1 MSTLKTASLQHPD
14 ASSNTIHLSASGNVG
29 IGTNSPTAKLDLGGN
44 NVAGVSS
51 INGGQVG
58 GRRNLIING
67 AMQVAQRGT
76 SIAQVNP
83 GTGSFY
89 FLDRFKSQSDLPA
102 ISFTVTQAADA
113 PSGTGLTNSLKITID
128 SAAASFPDS
137 AGRYFRIRHSM
148 EGQSVQPLIGNTCT
162 LSFWVKSSIAGKFD
176 VTFFAVDSSNDHY
189 VAPYT
194 INSANTW
201 EKKVIT
207 FTGPDTI
214 GNDNGLGFDV
224 QWQIAKAG
232 STYQTS
238 STGVWGG
245 TKLSST
251 DSSSAIATTT
261 GATWQI
267 TGVQLEVGTSATPFE
282 HRSYGEELSLCQRY
296 YWRGA
301 VAAGGCF
308 GGNGTVP
315 LVGFMFPVA
324 MRTTPSGSYISG
336 GIASNG
342 TADYT
347 VTGAYS
353 TFMIR
358 ATNQSSR
365 LLFNQSGSASGA
377 DGCDLSGAVCAFDAE
392 L

>member
-1 MSTLKTASLQHPD
+1 MAVSTIDPAGL
-14 ASSNTIHLSASGNVG
+14 N
-29 IGTNSPTAKLDLGGN
+29 IGQ
-44 NVAGVSS
+44 
-51 INGGQVG
+51 IG

-148 EGQSVQPLIGNTCT
+148 EGQSVQPLIGSTCT

-267 TGVQLEVGTSATPFE
+267 TGVQLEVSPSGEPTPFE
-282 HRSYGEELSLCQRY
+282 HRSVGEELSACQRY
-296 YWRGA
+296 YWRTSTIANSWYQLGSGLVYGSGTAYTIVRLPTDMRA
-301 VAAGGCF
+301 V
-308 GGNGTVP
+308 
-315 LVGFMFPVA
+315 
-324 MRTTPSGSYISG
+324 PSGGYIGTASDVQIISG
-336 GIASNG
+336 AQTTTCTSSPTISEASP
-342 TADYT
+342 
-347 VTGAYS
+347 
-353 TFMIR
+353 
-358 ATNQSSR
+358 QSFR
-365 LLFNQSGSASGA
+365 LDGSASGMTVGH
-377 DGCDLSGAVCAFDAE
+377 GCFMRMGSFASNAFYCDAE